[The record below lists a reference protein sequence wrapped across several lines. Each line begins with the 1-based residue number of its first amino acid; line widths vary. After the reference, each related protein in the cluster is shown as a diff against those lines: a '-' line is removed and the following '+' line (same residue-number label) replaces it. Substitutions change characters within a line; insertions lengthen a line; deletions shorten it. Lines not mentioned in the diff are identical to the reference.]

1 MVTIKTSIDVSD
13 DGSLDRFIKN
23 AEKIGGHVEVGWLGN
38 KNHISK
44 GGGKRTIT
52 MADLAAIHIYGT
64 DHIPARDPLTPAIEQ
79 NQDKYRNMIERSV
92 VPILEGAMDISSLWQ
107 FIGLEAQGDIQQF
120 MVNGKFA
127 PLSPKTI
134 KRKGS
139 SKPLIDS
146 GQWRQGTTYIVSKD

>member
-52 MADLAAIHIYGT
+52 MADLAAIH
-64 DHIPARDPLTPAIEQ
+64 
-79 NQDKYRNMIERSV
+79 
-92 VPILEGAMDISSLWQ
+92 
-107 FIGLEAQGDIQQF
+107 
-120 MVNGKFA
+120 
-127 PLSPKTI
+127 
-134 KRKGS
+134 
-139 SKPLIDS
+139 
-146 GQWRQGTTYIVSKD
+146 